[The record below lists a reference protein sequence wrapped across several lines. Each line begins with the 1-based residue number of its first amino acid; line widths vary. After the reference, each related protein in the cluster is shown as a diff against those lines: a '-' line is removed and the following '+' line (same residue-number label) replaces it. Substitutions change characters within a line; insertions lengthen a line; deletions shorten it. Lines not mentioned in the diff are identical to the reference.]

1 MQIST
6 DVFSLQLL
14 RDGMFVTEIIRNSS
28 RSFVE
33 KLKNNNLIYIDESDK
48 VYLTDKGQVARKIGL
63 DKFLELEKFEKQLT
77 HLNTEELNF
86 QNNWFLVTMCFLQL
100 ILASVLVYII
110 LLG

>member
-14 RDGMFVTEIIRNSS
+14 RDGMVLTEIIRNSS

-33 KLKNNNLIYIDESDK
+33 KLKNNNLIYIDEGDK

-63 DKFLELEKFEKQLT
+63 EKFIELEILEKQLT
-77 HLNTEELNF
+77 NVNTEELKL
-86 QNNWFLVTMCFLQL
+86 QNKWFLVTMCFLQL